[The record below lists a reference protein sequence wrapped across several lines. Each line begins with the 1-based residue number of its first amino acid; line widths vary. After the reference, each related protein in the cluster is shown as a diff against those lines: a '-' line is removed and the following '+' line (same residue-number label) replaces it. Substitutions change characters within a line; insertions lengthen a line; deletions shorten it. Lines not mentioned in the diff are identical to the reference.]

1 MKYYVLN
8 TNSRWVR
15 VNKCGADTFTF
26 KGDNIIYHFD
36 NFVWKTK
43 VK

>member
-26 KGDNIIYHFD
+26 KGDNVYHFD
-36 NFVWKTK
+36 NFVWKAK
-43 VK
+43 VN